1 MHVLQLCL
9 ESLILLVHLEEL
21 VRLQLL
27 LQLVLLCLKP
37 VDLLDDLL
45 KVFLMAAIF
54 VVISMY
60 LGESHALFVFL
71 GSG

>member
-9 ESLILLVHLEEL
+9 QSLILLVHLKEL
-21 VRLQLL
+21 IRLQLL

-54 VVISMY
+54 VVISID
-60 LGESHALFVFL
+60 LGESHAFFIFL
-71 GSG
+71 ASG